1 MKPKLLA
8 IVFSIP
14 FISLTSTGALATDSP
29 DYATIVQSAYQKFK
43 NDNRGKVADYIPALA
58 AYSDKNYGI
67 AIATVDGK
75 LYTAGDTQK
84 TFPLE
89 SLTKIFSLSIA
100 LNQHGAD
107 KVLNELGANS
117 TGLPFNS
124 GLAIELRPERPQN
137 PLVNAGAISTV
148 SFINAKNA
156 NDRWQQIID
165 NMNAYADAKL
175 SINLDVYHSESVT
188 NQHNQALSRLMMSYG
203 RMYSNAD
210 EALDIYTKQCSV
222 SATTEQLAK
231 MGAVLANAGKSP
243 FTGKQLL
250 QQQYVP
256 NVLSEMAIAGLYDGS
271 GQWLYNV
278 GVPAKSGVGGGMVAV
293 VPGQYAIAVYSPPLD
308 KAGNSV
314 RAQEAIS
321 YVAHA
326 TKANLYDSH

>member
-1 MKPKLLA
+1 
-8 IVFSIP
+8 
-14 FISLTSTGALATDSP
+14 
-29 DYATIVQSAYQKFK
+29 
-43 NDNRGKVADYIPALA
+43 
-58 AYSDKNYGI
+58 
-67 AIATVDGK
+67 
-75 LYTAGDTQK
+75 
-84 TFPLE
+84 
-89 SLTKIFSLSIA
+89 
-100 LNQHGAD
+100 
-107 KVLNELGANS
+107 
-117 TGLPFNS
+117 
-124 GLAIELRPERPQN
+124 
-137 PLVNAGAISTV
+137 
-148 SFINAKNA
+148 
-156 NDRWQQIID
+156 
-165 NMNAYADAKL
+165 MNAYADAKL
-175 SINLDVYHSESVT
+175 SINLEVYHSESVT

-243 FTGKQLL
+243 YTGKQLL

-256 NVLSEMAIAGLYDGS
+256 NVLTEMAIAGLYDGS